1 MAIIMAVL
9 IVAALAVIIVT
20 IYSRLTAANS
30 AKEIQ
35 QNELVIP
42 ADSLIT
48 GASLGAKG
56 KMLVIIEIR
65 PASNYGNSMHWV
77 KFSAKSASRHSG
89 KICQSRIWLPKG
101 PNPIWPIKAAALAAY
116 RQSSTRHILPIAVKH
131 NNEL

>member
-1 MAIIMAVL
+1 MGQDNKAKVTNTIAPQSSEINTEAPSAVVRNLRLIKAMAIIMAVL

-48 GASLGAKG
+48 GASFGAKG
-56 KMLVIIEIR
+56 KILVIIEDK
-65 PASNYGNSMHWV
+65 AGQQLWQLD
-77 KFSAKSASRHSG
+77 ASG
-89 KICQSRIWLPKG
+89 KIQRKTRIAPQ
-101 PNPIWPIKAAALAAY
+101 
-116 RQSSTRHILPIAVKH
+116 R
-131 NNEL
+131 

>member
-20 IYSRLTAANS
+20 IYGRLTAANS

-48 GASLGAKG
+48 GASLDCASVSQTYNLQEHQWNAKDHQIK
-56 KMLVIIEIR
+56 KM
-65 PASNYGNSMHWV
+65 
-77 KFSAKSASRHSG
+77 
-89 KICQSRIWLPKG
+89 
-101 PNPIWPIKAAALAAY
+101 
-116 RQSSTRHILPIAVKH
+116 
-131 NNEL
+131 

>member
-1 MAIIMAVL
+1 MDQDNKAKAANTTAPQSSETITEAPSAVVRNLGLIKAMAIIMAIL

-56 KMLVIIEIR
+56 KMLVIIEDKTGQQLWQLD
-65 PASNYGNSMHWV
+65 AL
-77 KFSAKSASRHSG
+77 G
-89 KICQSRIWLPKG
+89 KIQRKTRIAPQ
-101 PNPIWPIKAAALAAY
+101 
-116 RQSSTRHILPIAVKH
+116 R
-131 NNEL
+131 